1 MAQRYCRAVR
11 NLPDLAALQL
21 LVDVAHHGSIGAAG
35 RANGI
40 TQQSASERLRAI
52 EAQTGLTLLQRGAG
66 GSTLTEAGVLMVG
79 WAVRVLDV
87 AHEIDESIATL
98 RDDRSH
104 QLRVAASMTVAE
116 HLLPPWLVRLRQQH
130 DTAVSLTAANSV
142 QVRAAV
148 ANGSADI
155 GFVEDGAD
163 PGTLASLVVA
173 RDELALYA
181 APDDPWAA
189 CSEPLP
195 PQELVTRALTWREQG
210 SGSRRVV
217 EDALAELGLTAASP
231 AVELTT
237 TSAIRSAIRA
247 GSPPAFMS
255 RRATQNDV
263 EAGRLVEVPT
273 LDLDLSRDLTALWVG
288 AGRPPA
294 GPVRDLLAIATAS
307 PQQ

>member
-1 MAQRYCRAVR
+1 MR

-21 LVDVAHHGSIGAAG
+21 LVDVAHHGSISAAG
-35 RANGI
+35 RANHI

-52 EAQTGLTLLQRGAG
+52 EAQTGLTLLHRGAA

-79 WAVRVLDV
+79 WAVRLLDA

-98 RDDRSH
+98 RDDRAH

-116 HLLPPWLVRLRQQH
+116 HLLPPWLVRLRQRH
-130 DTAVSLTAANSV
+130 DTAVSLTAANSE
-142 QVRAAV
+142 QVRVAV
-148 ANGSADI
+148 ASGSADI

-163 PGTLASLVVA
+163 VGPLASLVVA

-181 APDDPWAA
+181 APDDIWA
-189 CSEPLP
+189 SRSQPLLP
-195 PQELVTRALTWREQG
+195 AEVSARSLTWREHG
-210 SGSRRVV
+210 SGTRRVV
-217 EDALAELGLTAASP
+217 DDALARLGLVAATP

-237 TSAIRSAIRA
+237 TSAIRSAITA
-247 GSPPAFMS
+247 GSPPAFVS
-255 RRATQNDV
+255 RRAVQNDV

-273 LDLDLSRDLTALWVG
+273 VDLDLSRDLTALWVG

-294 GPVRDLLAIATAS
+294 GPVRHLLAIATAANRS
-307 PQQ
+307 